1 MGTSLKYVRL
11 TLVLLATARVGAQ
24 NPTPVPPMPV
34 EPITAILGAFR
45 THEIVAISDPHGN
58 VQLQTFLRSLIH
70 DARFPAAVEDIVIET
85 LSARYQDA
93 IDRFVRGDD
102 VARDVLRKAWEDHTV
117 PGTGTQ
123 VEDMLSAVR
132 AINASLGSD
141 RKVRVI
147 AGDPPIDWDSVRSRE
162 DHRRWIEL
170 RDSYPADLIRRQVLE
185 RGRRA
190 LVVYGQGHL
199 QRRQIVSNYDMST
212 WQAQTVVSLLERDA
226 GARVFNIWTLLDR
239 NAELPEGVA
248 SWRVPSLA
256 IMQGTTL
263 GAADFGRY
271 FRGLGDGTR
280 FAVRNVGAAA
290 ATYQLVPLSRDEW
303 KTMRMED
310 QFNALLYL
318 GAPSSMTDAPMPVA
332 LCQDAQFVKTH
343 LERLAL
349 FGPQVEVDNFKKAC
363 GAWNIDGS
371 DSQAALR

>member
-1 MGTSLKYVRL
+1 M
-11 TLVLLATARVGAQ
+11 LVASATVAAQ
-24 NPTPVPPMPV
+24 GPAPVPPRPV
-34 EPITAILGAFR
+34 EPIASILDAFR
-45 THEIVAISDPHGN
+45 THEIVAMTPGN
-58 VQLQTFLRSLIH
+58 VELRAFLLSLIR
-70 DARFPAAVEDIVIET
+70 DARFPASVNDVVSEL

-93 IDRFVRGDD
+93 IDRFVRGED
-102 VARDVLRKAWEDHTV
+102 VPRDVLRKAWEDHTV

-147 AGDPPIDWDSVRSRE
+147 AGDPPIDWDNVRSRE

-263 GAADFGRY
+263 GAVDFGRY

-280 FAVRNVGAAA
+280 FAVRNVGGAA

-332 LCQDAQFVKTH
+332 LCQDPQFVKTH
-343 LERLAL
+343 LERLTL

-363 GAWNIDGS
+363 G
-371 DSQAALR
+371 L